1 MPDTARKAQFRHTKV
16 VKNSECHKRDAIG
29 KDIVAFY
36 MAERHSFCHNPSI
49 TSGFRPPTLT
59 ETNMQI
65 QLKRLFAIDTFSLLL
80 FAMVILGILD
90 HLPSVTSIILQSIYV
105 GVTVLLTVSF
115 LRRRLIGLVILKI
128 AMLLI
133 LYFLDTVVYII

>member
-1 MPDTARKAQFRHTKV
+1 
-16 VKNSECHKRDAIG
+16 
-29 KDIVAFY
+29 
-36 MAERHSFCHNPSI
+36 
-49 TSGFRPPTLT
+49 
-59 ETNMQI
+59 
-65 QLKRLFAIDTFSLLL
+65 
-80 FAMVILGILD
+80 MVILGILD